1 MKAKGAVRWFAAL
14 FALICLYQLSF
25 TWIASNVESDAKRY
39 AQGDESLERRYLDSI
54 AEKEVFNFL
63 WLKKFTYAQVRDQK
77 LNLGLDLQGGMNVVM
92 EVDVVDVIRALSNQS
107 KDPAFN
113 KALEL
118 ATSRQASSQS
128 DYVSLFVQAY
138 KEQAPNASLAGIFAT
153 RENQGRI
160 DFNTSDEEVVAVIR
174 AEAESAIDRSFNILR
189 TRIDKFGVTSPN
201 IQRQQGSGRINIE
214 LPGVDNPDRVRKL
227 LQGTAKLEFWETF
240 EAAEVLDRVAEINKF
255 LAAESKLQ
263 GKSATDSSTKPRDTT
278 AASADT
284 SSAKNALL
292 SDLAKSDT
300 SMAGDT
306 SEAGLARTRQE
317 NPLFAILMPAVYQD
331 KDGSSKVSQGPIV
344 GTSAARDTAAVN
356 AILARTE
363 VINFLPRNM
372 KMLWT
377 VKGRGEGNRFFD
389 LVALKKR
396 GNEDQAGLEGD
407 VVTDARE
414 SIDPFGKVEVSMT
427 MNAEGAKRW
436 RRMTADNIGKSVAI
450 VLDDYVYSF
459 PTVQSE
465 ISGGMSSISG
475 NFTTEEAKD
484 LANILKAGKLPAPA
498 RIVEEAVVGPSLG
511 KEAIQ
516 SGLWSIVMGLLLVL
530 VFMALYYAGSGLIA
544 NAVLFANIFF
554 IFGILASLQAVLT
567 LPGLAGI
574 VLTIGMAVDAN
585 VLIFERIREELAR
598 SKSQRQAVSDGFS
611 NAYSSIIDANVT
623 TILTGIVLYVFG
635 SGPIRGFAT
644 TLIVGI
650 LTSLFAALFL
660 SRLIMEYYVSK
671 DKPITFGTS
680 ATLKMFTNLNFDFL
694 GRRRLWYGV
703 SLTVILAGLISMFT
717 QGFNLGV
724 DFKGGRSYVVTV
736 DSDRGAADIRSA
748 LTAVFGSAPEV
759 KTFGSDRQF
768 KITTTYKIN
777 DNSQAV
783 DAEVEEKLW
792 QGLSGLYQSK
802 PSQETFKANYL
813 MSSQKV
819 GPTIADDI
827 KASAIWSILFA
838 LVAIFVY
845 IVIRFRKWQYALGAT
860 VALAHDVL
868 VVLAVFTLGWKWF
881 PFSMEI
887 DQAFIAAI
895 LTIVGYSINDTVV
908 VFDRIREDL
917 GTKKLTADKSIM
929 NNALNTTLSR
939 TLITAF
945 TTIIT
950 VVVLFLF
957 GGDVIK
963 SFSFAIL
970 VGLVVGTYSSIFTAS
985 ALVLDT
991 VKWMEGRSKR

>member
-1 MKAKGAVRWFAAL
+1 
-14 FALICLYQLSF
+14 
-25 TWIASNVESDAKRY
+25 
-39 AQGDESLERRYLDSI
+39 
-54 AEKEVFNFL
+54 
-63 WLKKFTYAQVRDQK
+63 
-77 LNLGLDLQGGMNVVM
+77 
-92 EVDVVDVIRALSNQS
+92 
-107 KDPAFN
+107 
-113 KALEL
+113 
-118 ATSRQASSQS
+118 
-128 DYVSLFVQAY
+128 
-138 KEQAPNASLAGIFAT
+138 
-153 RENQGRI
+153 
-160 DFNTSDEEVVAVIR
+160 
-174 AEAESAIDRSFNILR
+174 
-189 TRIDKFGVTSPN
+189 
-201 IQRQQGSGRINIE
+201 
-214 LPGVDNPDRVRKL
+214 
-227 LQGTAKLEFWETF
+227 
-240 EAAEVLDRVAEINKF
+240 
-255 LAAESKLQ
+255 
-263 GKSATDSSTKPRDTT
+263 
-278 AASADT
+278 
-284 SSAKNALL
+284 
-292 SDLAKSDT
+292 
-300 SMAGDT
+300 
-306 SEAGLARTRQE
+306 
-317 NPLFAILMPAVYQD
+317 
-331 KDGSSKVSQGPIV
+331 
-344 GTSAARDTAAVN
+344 
-356 AILARTE
+356 
-363 VINFLPRNM
+363 
-372 KMLWT
+372 
-377 VKGRGEGNRFFD
+377 
-389 LVALKKR
+389 
-396 GNEDQAGLEGD
+396 
-407 VVTDARE
+407 
-414 SIDPFGKVEVSMT
+414 
-427 MNAEGAKRW
+427 
-436 RRMTADNIGKSVAI
+436 
-450 VLDDYVYSF
+450 
-459 PTVQSE
+459 
-465 ISGGMSSISG
+465 
-475 NFTTEEAKD
+475 
-484 LANILKAGKLPAPA
+484 
-498 RIVEEAVVGPSLG
+498 
-511 KEAIQ
+511 
-516 SGLWSIVMGLLLVL
+516 
-530 VFMALYYAGSGLIA
+530 
-544 NAVLFANIFF
+544 
-554 IFGILASLQAVLT
+554 
-567 LPGLAGI
+567 
-574 VLTIGMAVDAN
+574 MAVDAN

-660 SRLIMEYYVSK
+660 SRLIMEFYVSK

-680 ATLKMFTNLNFDFL
+680 ATLKMFNNLNFDFL

-703 SLTVILAGLISMFT
+703 SLTVIVAGLISMFT

-777 DNSQAV
+777 DNSEAV

-792 QGLSGLYQSK
+792 QGLSGLYQAK
-802 PSQETFKANYL
+802 PTQETFKANYL

-917 GTKKLTADKSIM
+917 GTKKLTADLGIM
-929 NNALNTTLSR
+929 NKALNTTLSR

>member
-1 MKAKGAVRWFAAL
+1 M
-14 FALICLYQLSF
+14 
-25 TWIASNVESDAKRY
+25 
-39 AQGDESLERRYLDSI
+39 
-54 AEKEVFNFL
+54 
-63 WLKKFTYAQVRDQK
+63 
-77 LNLGLDLQGGMNVVM
+77 
-92 EVDVVDVIRALSNQS
+92 
-107 KDPAFN
+107 
-113 KALEL
+113 
-118 ATSRQASSQS
+118 
-128 DYVSLFVQAY
+128 
-138 KEQAPNASLAGIFAT
+138 
-153 RENQGRI
+153 
-160 DFNTSDEEVVAVIR
+160 
-174 AEAESAIDRSFNILR
+174 
-189 TRIDKFGVTSPN
+189 
-201 IQRQQGSGRINIE
+201 
-214 LPGVDNPDRVRKL
+214 
-227 LQGTAKLEFWETF
+227 
-240 EAAEVLDRVAEINKF
+240 
-255 LAAESKLQ
+255 
-263 GKSATDSSTKPRDTT
+263 
-278 AASADT
+278 
-284 SSAKNALL
+284 
-292 SDLAKSDT
+292 
-300 SMAGDT
+300 
-306 SEAGLARTRQE
+306 
-317 NPLFAILMPAVYQD
+317 
-331 KDGSSKVSQGPIV
+331 
-344 GTSAARDTAAVN
+344 
-356 AILARTE
+356 
-363 VINFLPRNM
+363 PRNL
-372 KMLWT
+372 KLLWT
-377 VKGRGEGNRFFD
+377 VKGRGDGNKFFD
-389 LVALKKR
+389 LIALKKR
-396 GNEDQAGLEGD
+396 GNEDKAGLEGD

-516 SGLWSIVMGLLLVL
+516 SGLWSIVLGLLLVL
-530 VFMALYYAGSGLIA
+530 VFMAVYYAGSGMIA
-544 NAVLFANIFF
+544 NAVLFVNIFF

-598 SKSQRQAVSDGFS
+598 SKSMRQAVSDGFS

-660 SRLIMEYYVSK
+660 SRIIMEYYVAKGKTIS
-671 DKPITFGTS
+671 FGNAWS
-680 ATLKMFTNLNFDFL
+680 LGLFNNLNYDFL
-694 GRRRLWYGV
+694 GKRRLWYGV
-703 SLTVILAGLISMFT
+703 SLVVIVAGLVSMAT

-724 DFKGGRSYVVTV
+724 DFKGGRSYVVAL
-736 DSDRGAADIRSA
+736 DSDRNASEVRTA
-748 LTAVFGSAPEV
+748 LAREFGSAPEV
-759 KTFGSDRQF
+759 KTFGGDRQF
-768 KITTTYKIN
+768 KVTTTYKIQ
-777 DNSQAV
+777 DNSETV
-783 DAEVEEKLW
+783 DLEVENKLW
-792 QGLSGLYQSK
+792 EGLKGLY
-802 PSQETFKANYL
+802 SQAPDQASFKNQFL

-838 LVAIFVY
+838 LIAIFVY

-868 VVLAVFTLGWKWF
+868 VVLAVFSLGWKWM

-908 VFDRIREDL
+908 VFDRLREDL
-917 GTKKLTADKSIM
+917 ADRKLTADLKIM
-929 NNALNTTLSR
+929 NGALNTTLSR

-945 TTIIT
+945 TTVIT

-970 VGLVVGTYSSIFTAS
+970 LGLIVGTYSSIFTAS

-991 VKWMEGRSKR
+991 VKWVEGRSKAK

>member
-1 MKAKGAVRWFAAL
+1 
-14 FALICLYQLSF
+14 
-25 TWIASNVESDAKRY
+25 
-39 AQGDESLERRYLDSI
+39 
-54 AEKEVFNFL
+54 
-63 WLKKFTYAQVRDQK
+63 
-77 LNLGLDLQGGMNVVM
+77 
-92 EVDVVDVIRALSNQS
+92 
-107 KDPAFN
+107 
-113 KALEL
+113 
-118 ATSRQASSQS
+118 
-128 DYVSLFVQAY
+128 
-138 KEQAPNASLAGIFAT
+138 
-153 RENQGRI
+153 
-160 DFNTSDEEVVAVIR
+160 
-174 AEAESAIDRSFNILR
+174 
-189 TRIDKFGVTSPN
+189 
-201 IQRQQGSGRINIE
+201 
-214 LPGVDNPDRVRKL
+214 
-227 LQGTAKLEFWETF
+227 
-240 EAAEVLDRVAEINKF
+240 
-255 LAAESKLQ
+255 
-263 GKSATDSSTKPRDTT
+263 
-278 AASADT
+278 
-284 SSAKNALL
+284 
-292 SDLAKSDT
+292 
-300 SMAGDT
+300 
-306 SEAGLARTRQE
+306 
-317 NPLFAILMPAVYQD
+317 
-331 KDGSSKVSQGPIV
+331 
-344 GTSAARDTAAVN
+344 
-356 AILARTE
+356 
-363 VINFLPRNM
+363 
-372 KMLWT
+372 
-377 VKGRGEGNRFFD
+377 
-389 LVALKKR
+389 
-396 GNEDQAGLEGD
+396 
-407 VVTDARE
+407 
-414 SIDPFGKVEVSMT
+414 
-427 MNAEGAKRW
+427 
-436 RRMTADNIGKSVAI
+436 I

-530 VFMALYYAGSGLIA
+530 VFMALYYARSGLIA

-598 SKSQRQAVSDGFS
+598 SKSQRQAVNDGFS

-635 SGPIRGFAT
+635 SGPIKGFAT

-660 SRLIMEYYVSK
+660 SRLIMEYFVSK

-680 ATLKMFTNLNFDFL
+680 ATLNMFTNLNFNFL

-703 SLTVILAGLISMFT
+703 SLTVIVAGLISMFT

-736 DSDRGAADIRSA
+736 DSDRGAGDIRSA
-748 LTAVFGSAPEV
+748 LTTAYGSAPEV

-777 DNSQAV
+777 DNSEAI

-792 QGLSGLYQSK
+792 QGLSGLYRSK
-802 PSQETFKANYL
+802 PSQETFKASYL

-827 KASAIWSILFA
+827 KVSAIWSILFA

-868 VVLAVFTLGWKWF
+868 VVLAVFSLGWKWF

-917 GTKKLTADKSIM
+917 GTKKLTADMSIM
-929 NNALNTTLSR
+929 NKALNTTLSR

-970 VGLVVGTYSSIFTAS
+970 IGLIVGTYSSIFTAS

>member
-1 MKAKGAVRWFAAL
+1 
-14 FALICLYQLSF
+14 
-25 TWIASNVESDAKRY
+25 
-39 AQGDESLERRYLDSI
+39 
-54 AEKEVFNFL
+54 
-63 WLKKFTYAQVRDQK
+63 
-77 LNLGLDLQGGMNVVM
+77 
-92 EVDVVDVIRALSNQS
+92 
-107 KDPAFN
+107 
-113 KALEL
+113 
-118 ATSRQASSQS
+118 
-128 DYVSLFVQAY
+128 
-138 KEQAPNASLAGIFAT
+138 
-153 RENQGRI
+153 
-160 DFNTSDEEVVAVIR
+160 
-174 AEAESAIDRSFNILR
+174 
-189 TRIDKFGVTSPN
+189 IDKFGVTSPN

-214 LPGVDNPDRVRKL
+214 LPGVENPDRVRKL

-255 LAAESKLQ
+255 LAAESKLK
-263 GKSATDSSTKPRDTT
+263 GKSATDSSTNPGDTAT
-278 AASADT
+278 ASADT
-284 SSAKNALL
+284 SSTKNALL
-292 SDLAKSDT
+292 RDLAKSDT

-356 AILARTE
+356 SILARTE
-363 VINFLPRNM
+363 VKNFLPRNM

-516 SGLWSIVMGLLLVL
+516 NGLWSIVMGLLLVL
-530 VFMALYYAGSGLIA
+530 VFMALYYARSGLIA
-544 NAVLFANIFF
+544 NTVLFVNIFF

-598 SKSQRQAVSDGFS
+598 SKSQRQAVNDGFS

-660 SRLIMEYYVSK
+660 SRLIMEYFVSK

-703 SLTVILAGLISMFT
+703 SLTVIVAGLISMFT

-736 DSDRGAADIRSA
+736 DSDRGAGDIRSA
-748 LTAVFGSAPEV
+748 LATAYGSAPEV

-777 DNSQAV
+777 DNSEAI

-802 PSQETFKANYL
+802 PSLETFKASYL

-827 KASAIWSILFA
+827 KVSAIWSILFA

-917 GTKKLTADKSIM
+917 GTKKLTADMGIM
-929 NNALNTTLSR
+929 NSALNTTLSR

-970 VGLVVGTYSSIFTAS
+970 IGLIVGTYSSIFTAS

-991 VKWMEGRSKR
+991 VKWMEGRSKRSLIFKDSRGFNG

>member
-1 MKAKGAVRWFAAL
+1 
-14 FALICLYQLSF
+14 
-25 TWIASNVESDAKRY
+25 
-39 AQGDESLERRYLDSI
+39 
-54 AEKEVFNFL
+54 
-63 WLKKFTYAQVRDQK
+63 
-77 LNLGLDLQGGMNVVM
+77 
-92 EVDVVDVIRALSNQS
+92 
-107 KDPAFN
+107 
-113 KALEL
+113 
-118 ATSRQASSQS
+118 
-128 DYVSLFVQAY
+128 
-138 KEQAPNASLAGIFAT
+138 
-153 RENQGRI
+153 
-160 DFNTSDEEVVAVIR
+160 
-174 AEAESAIDRSFNILR
+174 
-189 TRIDKFGVTSPN
+189 
-201 IQRQQGSGRINIE
+201 
-214 LPGVDNPDRVRKL
+214 
-227 LQGTAKLEFWETF
+227 
-240 EAAEVLDRVAEINKF
+240 
-255 LAAESKLQ
+255 
-263 GKSATDSSTKPRDTT
+263 
-278 AASADT
+278 
-284 SSAKNALL
+284 
-292 SDLAKSDT
+292 
-300 SMAGDT
+300 
-306 SEAGLARTRQE
+306 
-317 NPLFAILMPAVYQD
+317 
-331 KDGSSKVSQGPIV
+331 
-344 GTSAARDTAAVN
+344 
-356 AILARTE
+356 
-363 VINFLPRNM
+363 
-372 KMLWT
+372 
-377 VKGRGEGNRFFD
+377 
-389 LVALKKR
+389 
-396 GNEDQAGLEGD
+396 

-516 SGLWSIVMGLLLVL
+516 SGLWSIVMGLLMVL
-530 VFMALYYAGSGLIA
+530 VFMALYYARSGLIA

-585 VLIFERIREELAR
+585 VLIFERIREELSR

-623 TILTGIVLYVFG
+623 TILTGIVLYIFG
-635 SGPIRGFAT
+635 SGPIKGFAT

-660 SRLIMEYYVSK
+660 SRLIMEYYISK

-680 ATLKMFTNLNFDFL
+680 ATLKMFTNLNFNFL

-703 SLTVILAGLISMFT
+703 SLTVIVAGLISMFT

-724 DFKGGRSYVVTV
+724 DFKGGRSYVVAV

-748 LTAVFGSAPEV
+748 LTTVYGSAPEV
-759 KTFGSDRQF
+759 KTFGGERQF

-777 DNSQAV
+777 DNSEAI
-783 DAEVEEKLW
+783 DAEVEDKLW
-792 QGLSGLYQSK
+792 QGLSGLYKSK
-802 PSQETFKANYL
+802 PSQETFKTSYL

-827 KASAIWSILFA
+827 KVSAIWSILFA

-860 VALAHDVL
+860 LALAHDVL

-917 GTKKLTADKSIM
+917 GAKKPTADMGIM

-970 VGLVVGTYSSIFTAS
+970 IGLIVGTYSSIFTAS

-991 VKWMEGRSKR
+991 MKWMEGRSKR

>member
-1 MKAKGAVRWFAAL
+1 
-14 FALICLYQLSF
+14 
-25 TWIASNVESDAKRY
+25 
-39 AQGDESLERRYLDSI
+39 
-54 AEKEVFNFL
+54 
-63 WLKKFTYAQVRDQK
+63 
-77 LNLGLDLQGGMNVVM
+77 
-92 EVDVVDVIRALSNQS
+92 VD
-107 KDPAFN
+107 
-113 KALEL
+113 
-118 ATSRQASSQS
+118 TTQS
-128 DYVSLFVQAY
+128 D
-138 KEQAPNASLAGIFAT
+138 
-153 RENQGRI
+153 
-160 DFNTSDEEVVAVIR
+160 
-174 AEAESAIDRSFNILR
+174 
-189 TRIDKFGVTSPN
+189 
-201 IQRQQGSGRINIE
+201 
-214 LPGVDNPDRVRKL
+214 
-227 LQGTAKLEFWETF
+227 
-240 EAAEVLDRVAEINKF
+240 
-255 LAAESKLQ
+255 
-263 GKSATDSSTKPRDTT
+263 
-278 AASADT
+278 
-284 SSAKNALL
+284 NALL
-292 SDLAKSDT
+292 RDLAKSDT
-300 SMAGDT
+300 TMAGDT
-306 SEAGLARTRQE
+306 SEAGLARTSQE

-344 GTSAARDTAAVN
+344 GTSKARDTASVN
-356 AILARTE
+356 AILSR
-363 VINFLPRNM
+363 VDVKNFLPRNI

-516 SGLWSIVMGLLLVL
+516 NGLWSIVIGLLLVL
-530 VFMALYYAGSGLIA
+530 AFMAFYYAHSGLIA

-585 VLIFERIREELAR
+585 VLIFERIREELVR
-598 SKSQRQAVSDGFS
+598 GKSQRVAVSDGFS

-623 TILTGIVLYVFG
+623 TILTGLVLYVFG

-660 SRLIMEYYVSK
+660 SRMIMEYYVGK

-680 ATLKMFTNLNFDFL
+680 ATLKMFSNLNFDFL

-703 SLTVILAGLISMFT
+703 SLTVIIAGLISMFT

-724 DFKGGRSYVVTV
+724 DFKGGRSYVVRMDTN
-736 DSDRGAADIRSA
+736 RGASEIRTA
-748 LTAVFGSAPEV
+748 LAAVYGSSPEV
-759 KTFGSDRQF
+759 KTFGNDGQF

-777 DNSQAV
+777 DNSQVV

-792 QGLSGLYQSK
+792 RGVSGLYKTKPGFEFFKSK
-802 PSQETFKANYL
+802 YL

-827 KASAIWSILFA
+827 KVSAVWSILFA

-845 IVIRFRKWQYALGAT
+845 IVIRFRKWQYAFGAT

-868 VVLAVFTLGWKWF
+868 VVLAVFTLGWKWL
-881 PFSMEI
+881 PFSLEI

-917 GTKKLTADKSIM
+917 GNKKLTADMRIM

-950 VVVLFLF
+950 VVVLVLF
-957 GGDVIK
+957 GGDVIR

-970 VGLVVGTYSSIFTAS
+970 IGLIVGTYSSIFTAS

-991 VKWMEGRSKR
+991 VKWMENRSKG

>member
-1 MKAKGAVRWFAAL
+1 
-14 FALICLYQLSF
+14 
-25 TWIASNVESDAKRY
+25 
-39 AQGDESLERRYLDSI
+39 
-54 AEKEVFNFL
+54 
-63 WLKKFTYAQVRDQK
+63 
-77 LNLGLDLQGGMNVVM
+77 
-92 EVDVVDVIRALSNQS
+92 
-107 KDPAFN
+107 
-113 KALEL
+113 
-118 ATSRQASSQS
+118 
-128 DYVSLFVQAY
+128 
-138 KEQAPNASLAGIFAT
+138 
-153 RENQGRI
+153 
-160 DFNTSDEEVVAVIR
+160 
-174 AEAESAIDRSFNILR
+174 
-189 TRIDKFGVTSPN
+189 
-201 IQRQQGSGRINIE
+201 
-214 LPGVDNPDRVRKL
+214 
-227 LQGTAKLEFWETF
+227 
-240 EAAEVLDRVAEINKF
+240 
-255 LAAESKLQ
+255 
-263 GKSATDSSTKPRDTT
+263 
-278 AASADT
+278 
-284 SSAKNALL
+284 
-292 SDLAKSDT
+292 
-300 SMAGDT
+300 
-306 SEAGLARTRQE
+306 
-317 NPLFAILMPAVYQD
+317 
-331 KDGSSKVSQGPIV
+331 
-344 GTSAARDTAAVN
+344 
-356 AILARTE
+356 
-363 VINFLPRNM
+363 
-372 KMLWT
+372 
-377 VKGRGEGNRFFD
+377 
-389 LVALKKR
+389 
-396 GNEDQAGLEGD
+396 
-407 VVTDARE
+407 
-414 SIDPFGKVEVSMT
+414 
-427 MNAEGAKRW
+427 
-436 RRMTADNIGKSVAI
+436 
-450 VLDDYVYSF
+450 
-459 PTVQSE
+459 
-465 ISGGMSSISG
+465 
-475 NFTTEEAKD
+475 
-484 LANILKAGKLPAPA
+484 
-498 RIVEEAVVGPSLG
+498 
-511 KEAIQ
+511 
-516 SGLWSIVMGLLLVL
+516 
-530 VFMALYYAGSGLIA
+530 
-544 NAVLFANIFF
+544 F

-660 SRLIMEYYVSK
+660 SRLIMEYFVSK

-703 SLTVILAGLISMFT
+703 SLTVIVAGLISMFT

-724 DFKGGRSYVVTV
+724 DFKGGRSYVVAL
-736 DSDRGAADIRSA
+736 DSDRGAGDIRSA
-748 LTAVFGSAPEV
+748 LTTAYGSAPEV

-777 DNSQAV
+777 DNSEAV

-802 PSQETFKANYL
+802 PSQETFKASYL

-827 KASAIWSILFA
+827 KVSAIWSILFA

-917 GTKKLTADKSIM
+917 GTKKLTADLGIM
-929 NNALNTTLSR
+929 NSALNTTLSR

-970 VGLVVGTYSSIFTAS
+970 IGLIVGTYSSIFTAS

-991 VKWMEGRSKR
+991 VKWMEGRSKG

>member
-1 MKAKGAVRWFAAL
+1 
-14 FALICLYQLSF
+14 
-25 TWIASNVESDAKRY
+25 
-39 AQGDESLERRYLDSI
+39 
-54 AEKEVFNFL
+54 
-63 WLKKFTYAQVRDQK
+63 
-77 LNLGLDLQGGMNVVM
+77 
-92 EVDVVDVIRALSNQS
+92 
-107 KDPAFN
+107 
-113 KALEL
+113 
-118 ATSRQASSQS
+118 
-128 DYVSLFVQAY
+128 
-138 KEQAPNASLAGIFAT
+138 EQAPNARLAGIFAT

-160 DFNTSDEEVVAVIR
+160 DFNTSDEEVIAVIR

-255 LAAESKLQ
+255 LAAESKLK
-263 GKSATDSSTKPRDTT
+263 GKSATDSLINPGDTAT
-278 AASADT
+278 ASADT

-363 VINFLPRNM
+363 VKNFLPRNM

-530 VFMALYYAGSGLIA
+530 VFMALYYARSGLIA

-598 SKSQRQAVSDGFS
+598 SKSQRQAVNDGFS

-623 TILTGIVLYVFG
+623 TILTGFVLYVFG
-635 SGPIRGFAT
+635 SGPIKGFAT
-644 TLIVGI
+644 
-650 LTSLFAALFL
+650 
-660 SRLIMEYYVSK
+660 
-671 DKPITFGTS
+671 
-680 ATLKMFTNLNFDFL
+680 
-694 GRRRLWYGV
+694 
-703 SLTVILAGLISMFT
+703 
-717 QGFNLGV
+717 
-724 DFKGGRSYVVTV
+724 
-736 DSDRGAADIRSA
+736 
-748 LTAVFGSAPEV
+748 
-759 KTFGSDRQF
+759 
-768 KITTTYKIN
+768 
-777 DNSQAV
+777 
-783 DAEVEEKLW
+783 
-792 QGLSGLYQSK
+792 
-802 PSQETFKANYL
+802 
-813 MSSQKV
+813 
-819 GPTIADDI
+819 
-827 KASAIWSILFA
+827 
-838 LVAIFVY
+838 
-845 IVIRFRKWQYALGAT
+845 
-860 VALAHDVL
+860 
-868 VVLAVFTLGWKWF
+868 
-881 PFSMEI
+881 
-887 DQAFIAAI
+887 
-895 LTIVGYSINDTVV
+895 
-908 VFDRIREDL
+908 
-917 GTKKLTADKSIM
+917 
-929 NNALNTTLSR
+929 
-939 TLITAF
+939 
-945 TTIIT
+945 
-950 VVVLFLF
+950 
-957 GGDVIK
+957 
-963 SFSFAIL
+963 
-970 VGLVVGTYSSIFTAS
+970 
-985 ALVLDT
+985 
-991 VKWMEGRSKR
+991 